1 MQSEKAIRYRP
12 AIILSNDLN
21 EETNMKL
28 VQGFGI
34 NDLRDQCKTSKEFS
48 LWCSMLTRCYSE
60 KLHARIPTYKDCST
74 SNEFRRYS
82 GFKNWCQS
90 QIGFGVVGFELDKDI
105 IQKGNKEYHPDKCV
119 FLPRE
124 VNAFLRTRKKSRGLL
139 PIGVTTLAR
148 SSGYMAFLNNKKEK
162 IYLGT
167 FPTTEKAFQAYK
179 VAKEQAIKDMANKWK
194 DQIDPRAY
202 NALMAYQVEITD

>member
-12 AIILSNDLN
+12 AIISSNDLN

-34 NDLRDQCKTSKEFS
+34 NDLCDQRKTSKEFN
-48 LWCSMLTRCYSE
+48 LWLDMLTRCYSE

-74 SNEFRRYS
+74 SNEFRQYS
-82 GFKNWCQS
+82 DFKNWCQS
-90 QIGFGVVGFELDKDI
+90 QIGFGVAGFELDKDI

-124 VNAFLRTRKKSRGLL
+124 INSFLRTCKKSRGLL
-139 PIGVTTLAR
+139 PIGVTTLSR
-148 SSGYMAFLNNKKEK
+148 SSGYKALLNNKKEK

-167 FPTTEKAFQAYK
+167 FPTQELAFQAYK
-179 VAKEQAIKDMANKWK
+179 AAKEQAIKDMASKWK
-194 DQIDPRAY
+194 DKIDPRAY
-202 NALMAYQVEITD
+202 DALMNYQVEITD

>member
-1 MQSEKAIRYRP
+1 MR
-12 AIILSNDLN
+12 
-21 EETNMKL
+21 L

-34 NDLRDQCKTSKEFS
+34 NDLRDQRKTSKEFS
-48 LWCSMLTRCYSE
+48 LWCDMLTRCYSE

-74 SNEFRRYS
+74 SNEFRHYS
-82 GFKNWCQS
+82 DFKNWCQG

-148 SSGYMAFLNNKKEK
+148 SSGYMALLNNKKET

-167 FPTTEKAFQAYK
+167 FPTPELAFQAYK
-179 VAKEQAIKDMANKWK
+179 AAKEQAIKDMASKWK

-202 NALMAYQVEITD
+202 NALINYTVEITD

>member
-1 MQSEKAIRYRP
+1 MR
-12 AIILSNDLN
+12 
-21 EETNMKL
+21 L
-28 VQGFGI
+28 VCNFGI
-34 NDLRDQCKTSKEFS
+34 NDLRDQRKTSKELN
-48 LWCSMLTRCYSE
+48 LWCNMLNRCYSE

-124 VNAFLRTRKKSRGLL
+124 INSFLRTRKKSRGAH
-139 PIGVTTLAR
+139 PIGVTTNCKIDGFL
-148 SSGYMAFLNNKKEK
+148 AFLKKDK
-162 IYLGT
+162 KKVYLGT
-167 FPTTEKAFQAYK
+167 FPTPKLAFQAYK
-179 VAKEQAIKDMANKWK
+179 IAKEAHVKIVATQHRDSIKPAVYEVLMNWK
-194 DQIDPRAY
+194 
-202 NALMAYQVEITD
+202 VEP

>member
-12 AIILSNDLN
+12 AIISSNDLN

-34 NDLRDQCKTSKEFS
+34 NDLNDQRKTSKEFS
-48 LWCSMLTRCYSE
+48 LWCDMLARCYSE

-74 SNEFRRYS
+74 SNEFRQYS
-82 GFKNWCQS
+82 DFKNWCQS

-105 IQKGNKEYHPDKCV
+105 IQKGNREYHPDKCV

-124 VNAFLRTRKKSRGLL
+124 LNAFLRTRKKSRGLL
-139 PIGVTTLAR
+139 PIGVTTLSR
-148 SSGYMAFLNNKKEK
+148 SSGYMAFLNNKKER

-167 FPTTEKAFQAYK
+167 FPTPELAFQAYK
-179 VAKEQAIKDMANKWK
+179 VAKEQAIKNMANKWK

-202 NALMAYQVEITD
+202 DALMAYQVEITD